1 MSELLTSDAL
11 HPFKSFLMVEL
22 DPEPADVSMR
32 PLLRAIEK
40 AFKVNPNASGNRRR
54 RRLSVVPANPA
65 IDRPAHGFLH
75 YRESRQVPWAKIG
88 LADVTNHLVIVVRHD
103 RLLAIAITEGSRR
116 EALMKSVR
124 SGRLGPLRLIRPG
137 RLKAA
142 FVVGDTR
149 TLWLKGMHRRASY
162 KPDNKVL
169 TGSNLRDALDPNADQ
184 TYRYTAI
191 RSEAS
196 NPAIGDV
203 IGLAVD
209 QSRVWIGPS
218 TDFDDFTA
226 SVVAVLEEVRLAIA
240 TAEEPLPVVAAA
252 ADDLAELDGPF
263 DMSITPPEL
272 LDAPAPLDAQ
282 QILRTQELEVLAF
295 RTTFDV
301 HPNGPATFEAD
312 VSRDG
317 NSVGRIGVEVVR
329 NDEATLPI
337 VEVVS
342 VEPGQRTILDGIVG
356 SLRDPEVLTIR
367 FDSGHVVADRQVFVV
382 RHRDI
387 PFDGW
392 LWADLADYD
401 VGKEKPDPLT
411 AIGTQDSLFCWA
423 MNTWP
428 SILPGVGSRAWL
440 LCDDRPGETA
450 DFVHLDDE
458 QDVPIL
464 TLVHVKSANN
474 TSVGRGI
481 SVVAY
486 ETVGAQAV
494 KNLRHLD
501 AHRLDPV
508 LTGASLPG
516 EMAWHDGS
524 PCTRKEFVDRIV
536 AIGTNVRRR
545 VVIVQP
551 HQLRSRLGALRSGA
565 SANAADVARGQQL
578 DTMLLGVA
586 ANVRG
591 LGAEFYVVGDAR

>member
-1 MSELLTSDAL
+1 MAELTSDVL
-11 HPFKSFLMVEL
+11 RPFKSFLIVEL
-22 DPEPADVSMR
+22 APEPADVSLR

-40 AFKVNPNASGNRRR
+40 AFKINPKAQGSRQR
-54 RRLSVVPANPA
+54 RRLNIVPADPSV
-65 IDRPAHGFLH
+65 DRPEHAFLQ
-75 YRESRQVPWAKIG
+75 YRESRQVPWAKAS
-88 LADVTNHLVIVVRHD
+88 LADVTNHLVIVVRHE
-103 RLLAIAITEGSRR
+103 RLLGIGITEGSRR
-116 EALMKSVR
+116 DALLKAVR
-124 SGRLGPLRLIRPG
+124 RGHLGPLMLIRPS

-191 RSEAS
+191 RSEAT

-218 TDFDDFTA
+218 TDFDDFAA
-226 SVVAVLEEVRLAIA
+226 SVVAVLEEVRQAV
-240 TAEEPLPVVAAA
+240 TFSEEPLPVVAAA
-252 ADDLAELDGPF
+252 ADDLAALDGPF

-272 LDAPAPLDAQ
+272 LEAPAPLDAQ
-282 QILRTQELEVLAF
+282 QILRMQELESLAF
-295 RTTFDV
+295 HTAFEV
-301 HPNGPATFEAD
+301 QPIGPTTFEAD
-312 VSRDG
+312 VLRRG
-317 NSVGRIGVEVVR
+317 ARIGRVSVDVVR
-329 NDEATLPI
+329 GDESTLPE
-337 VEVVS
+337 VEIVS
-342 VEPGQRTILDGIVG
+342 VEPGQRGSLEGIVG
-356 SLRDPEVLTIR
+356 NLRDPQVLTIR
-367 FDSGHVVADRQVFVV
+367 FDSGHVVADGQVFVV

-387 PFDGW
+387 PFDAW
-392 LWADLADYD
+392 LWGDFTNYN

-411 AIGTQDSLFCWA
+411 AIGQQDSLFCWVL
-423 MNTWP
+423 NTWP
-428 SILPGVGSRAWL
+428 SVMPGAGGRAWL

-458 QDVPIL
+458 QGVPVL
-464 TLVHVKSANN
+464 TLIHVKSANN
-474 TSVGRGI
+474 TSAGRGI

-486 ETVGAQAV
+486 ETVGAQAI

-501 AHRLDPV
+501 ALRLNPA
-508 LTGASLPG
+508 LTAAALPQG
-516 EMAWHDGS
+516 LAWHNGVPS
-524 PCTRKEFVDRIV
+524 TRADFVARIV
-536 AIGTNVRRR
+536 ALGTNVRRR

-551 HQLRSRLGALRSGA
+551 HQLQSHLDALRSGG
-565 SANAADVARGQQL
+565 SATAAEIARGQQL

-586 ANVRG
+586 ANVRS